1 MARNLQRAGTMAGI
15 REIEKACALLEGL
28 HSFAG
33 GFSKLAKRRDLFE
46 RRALDDLQHAEAGQ

>member
-1 MARNLQRAGTMAGI
+1 MAGI

-28 HSFAG
+28 HSFTG

-46 RRALDDLQHAEAGQ
+46 RRALDDLQPAEAGQ